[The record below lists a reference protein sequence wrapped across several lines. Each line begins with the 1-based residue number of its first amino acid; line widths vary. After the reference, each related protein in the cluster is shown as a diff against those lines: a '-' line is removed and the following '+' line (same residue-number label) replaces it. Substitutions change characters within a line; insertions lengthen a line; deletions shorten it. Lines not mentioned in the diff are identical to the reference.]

1 VSEVLRHQIQ
11 LTNGYPCVRTIP
23 GWTFHR
29 TDDLEMGRPVLV
41 VGERGDCQ
49 IEAQSFDV
57 FQKSIRI
64 IDWVRDRHRAGKCG
78 E

>member
-11 LTNGYPCVRTIP
+11 LTTGYPCVRTIP

-29 TDDLEMGRPVLV
+29 TDDLEMVRPVLV
-41 VGERGDCQ
+41 VGELGDCQ

-57 FQKSIRI
+57 FRKAFGSLIGLG
-64 IDWVRDRHRAGKCG
+64 IDIVLEKMW
-78 E
+78 